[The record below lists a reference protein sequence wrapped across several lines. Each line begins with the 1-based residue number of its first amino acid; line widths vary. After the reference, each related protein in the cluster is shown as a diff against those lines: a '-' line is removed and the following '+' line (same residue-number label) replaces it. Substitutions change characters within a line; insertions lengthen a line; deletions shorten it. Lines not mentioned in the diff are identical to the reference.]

1 MKPHVT
7 TNALFLRV
15 PYLEELKQHV
25 IEVGGNVHHADGKV
39 LVYTGG
45 HKKGVSLVPLHFK
58 FPTTP
63 PFSISGHYSAL
74 GCFTGWRLKKP
85 HVSILSQPT

>member
-7 TNALFLRV
+7 TNALFLGV

-25 IEVGGNVHHADGKV
+25 IEVGGDVHHADGQL

-45 HKKGVSLVPLHFK
+45 QKKRVLVPLHFK

-63 PFSISGHYSAL
+63 PFSISGRYSAL
-74 GCFTGWRLKKP
+74 SCFTGWRLKKP
-85 HVSILSQPT
+85 RVSILSQPT

>member
-25 IEVGGNVHHADGKV
+25 IEVGGDVHHADGKV

-45 HKKGVSLVPLHFK
+45 DKKACLSSTPFQIPHHSTFLHQCPLFC
-58 FPTTP
+58 P
-63 PFSISGHYSAL
+63 
-74 GCFTGWRLKKP
+74 RL
-85 HVSILSQPT
+85 LYRLET